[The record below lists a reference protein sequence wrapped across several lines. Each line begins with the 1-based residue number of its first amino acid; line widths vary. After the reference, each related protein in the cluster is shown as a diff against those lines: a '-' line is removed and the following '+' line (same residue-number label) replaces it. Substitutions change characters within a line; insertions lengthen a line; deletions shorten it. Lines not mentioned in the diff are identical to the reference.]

1 MTWKFRKDNECFE
14 YNGDFVPNQY
24 VANSLNAYLQEF
36 GRLEKEVVELKARVE
51 ELECL
56 HSNLIQF
63 LKQIKKQ
70 IFNTVDK
77 PVFSRASLVSWF
89 NTYIKKLEGGE

>member
-36 GRLEKEVVELKARVE
+36 GRLEKEVVELKAENEQLKKTSIKIGEGSKVG
-51 ELECL
+51 
-56 HSNLIQF
+56 NIQ
-63 LKQIKKQ
+63 IG
-70 IFNTVDK
+70 
-77 PVFSRASLVSWF
+77 SR
-89 NTYIKKLEGGE
+89 KLDGKM